1 MRQVAPGI
9 FIDGTQDKACLYPEV
24 GDDTAVI
31 HAAKDPCHRRRLGY
45 TGRSAPA
52 GHNHEVFLRE
62 ERHLFLNMVDAPDP
76 KYFSP
81 LMFHQARDFA
91 AEHRALGHTLIV
103 HCNEGRSRSTS
114 LALVILA
121 TSGVLPSGSYAEA
134 RAAYEAL
141 DPLYAPGIGARL
153 FLETHWAEVCGV
165 YYVDSAVTT

>member
-9 FIDGTQDKACLYPEV
+9 FIDGTRDKVCLYPEV

-45 TGRSAPA
+45 TTRGAPV
-52 GHNHEVFLRE
+52 GHPHEVFVRDG
-62 ERHLFLNMVDAPDP
+62 RHLILNMVDAPDP

-91 AEHRALGHTLIV
+91 AEHRALGRALLI

-121 TSGVLPSGSYAEA
+121 TSGALPSASYAEA
-134 RAAYEAL
+134 RAAYLQL
-141 DPLYAPGIGARL
+141 DPLYAPNEGVRL
-153 FLETHWAEVCGV
+153 FLEARWAEVCGV
-165 YYVDSAVTT
+165 YDVDSAVRT